1 MTAPRWPAAQQ
12 SPGVQSYCRAG
23 CSALQ
28 GGGHRGIGMASAA
41 ALGGS
46 DTITAGARAWG
57 LLYLPFLGKG
67 QQALKGS
74 SFPMK
79 QLSNPSNMTI
89 CFLFRTNSSGKVR
102 TSRKLTESAWQIFFA
117 QSSWCFQ
124 SVTQL
129 TAREGEQLNIL
140 AKLQLVGDAGIHQ
153 DTD

>member
-12 SPGVQSYCRAG
+12 SPGAQPYCRAG

-28 GGGHRGIGMASAA
+28 GGGHRGIGMA

-57 LLYLPFLGKG
+57 LLYLPFLGRG
-67 QQALKGS
+67 QQALKDTLGS

-129 TAREGEQLNIL
+129 TAREDEQLNIL